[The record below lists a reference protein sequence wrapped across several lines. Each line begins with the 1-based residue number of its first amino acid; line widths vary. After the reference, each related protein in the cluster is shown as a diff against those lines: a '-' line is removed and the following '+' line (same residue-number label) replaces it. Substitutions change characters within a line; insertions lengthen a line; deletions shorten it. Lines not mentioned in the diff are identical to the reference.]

1 MYPRINL
8 VTLGVSNLQ
17 RSIDFY
23 EKGLGW
29 KRSEESNDNVAFF
42 QIGVLVFSL
51 FGEKALAEDI
61 GIPFQKRQKFSG
73 ITLAQNQVSEAEVDI
88 VINKVRALGAE
99 ILKEPQKVF
108 WGGYSGYFRDF
119 DGHIF
124 EVAYNPFFP
133 LNEKGEIVLNK

>member
-42 QIGVLVFSL
+42 KLEFSYLVCSV
-51 FGEKALAEDI
+51 K
-61 GIPFQKRQKFSG
+61 KHW
-73 ITLAQNQVSEAEVDI
+73 
-88 VINKVRALGAE
+88 
-99 ILKEPQKVF
+99 LKT
-108 WGGYSGYFRDF
+108 
-119 DGHIF
+119 
-124 EVAYNPFFP
+124 
-133 LNEKGEIVLNK
+133 